1 MVSDFPIL
9 MQTFKAIAKLV
20 DFGND
25 AVQLWLQLLGR
36 EPGGSVPDGRDE
48 VNLLVHQMCVVALRR
63 RQESQSAAV
72 T

>member
-25 AVQLWLQLLGR
+25 AVQRWLQFPGR
-36 EPGGSVPDGRDE
+36 EGSVPDGGDE
-48 VNLLVHQMCVVALRR
+48 GTTC
-63 RQESQSAAV
+63 
-72 T
+72 

>member
-1 MVSDFPIL
+1 MTEDNGVRLPHFNAASKI
-9 MQTFKAIAKLV
+9 FKAIAKLV

-48 VNLLVHQMCVVALRR
+48 GTTC
-63 RQESQSAAV
+63 
-72 T
+72 